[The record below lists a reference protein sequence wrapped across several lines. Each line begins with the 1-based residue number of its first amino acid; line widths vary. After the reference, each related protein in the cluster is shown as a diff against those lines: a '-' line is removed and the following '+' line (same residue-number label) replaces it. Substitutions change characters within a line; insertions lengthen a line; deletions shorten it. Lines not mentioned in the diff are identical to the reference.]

1 MVKENMKYKFQT
13 VSFSYQEENL
23 EDIVNELYKTYD

>member
-23 EDIVNELYKTYD
+23 EDIVNRAL